1 MANSTSSILW
11 EKSTSQVQHILSL
24 VTLSKTQIVSLTVI
38 IDIVTEN
45 YTQIWILETSNI
57 HKIGSYARSRVH
69 SNTVYFKYYSLY
81 IFKLIIYELYI
92 YKYKFCSVNSKKE
105 NNKKKNTFSAAYSF
119 ILKFLLKHAAVDKSD
134 FYCFRLY
141 PKIREEVNP
150 SKNCQLSM
158 CSFSN
163 LRT

>member
-1 MANSTSSILW
+1 MVISFYIKASAVSVANSTSSILW

-81 IFKLIIYELYI
+81 IFKLIIYDLYI
-92 YKYKFCSVNSKKE
+92 YRYKFCSMNSKKE
-105 NNKKKNTFSAAYSF
+105 NKKTHLFSSLLIHSK
-119 ILKFLLKHAAVDKSD
+119 ILTETCSCGQIRLL
-134 FYCFRLY
+134 L
-141 PKIREEVNP
+141 
-150 SKNCQLSM
+150 L
-158 CSFSN
+158 
-163 LRT
+163 